1 MDGSDS
7 RRNLVDMLD
16 GGRIRGQMEDGG
28 DLDHTNNEHREIHDR
43 IRVEDGGD
51 VVHLQG
57 YGGGDTKGDSLVEG
71 VEDALGALGEDE
83 DHGDEVHLTDDV
95 VVLVEG
101 AQEDVLAE
109 QDGEELADVAEEEQ
123 A

>member
-1 MDGSDS
+1 M
-7 RRNLVDMLD
+7 
-16 GGRIRGQMEDGG
+16 
-28 DLDHTNNEHREIHDR
+28 
-43 IRVEDGGD
+43 
-51 VVHLQG
+51 
-57 YGGGDTKGDSLVEG
+57 
-71 VEDALGALGEDE
+71 GALGEDE